1 MKVVEVRNGIVQ
13 REYTEYTTAE
23 EARRHFAP
31 NIEFADA
38 PDTVWP
44 GYGFDPGKRGDAR
57 FIRPL
62 LNEGWDYDEN
72 GQPWNPEEHR
82 SNERRM
88 LHSKTTNDTMQ
99 ALRKIREGDTSID
112 WDSWLAAL
120 DAYNLAIEDTRHQEG
135 YPNKVVY
142 PEYPEKPS
150 A

>member
-1 MKVVEVRNGIVQ
+1 MVVHELTRF
-13 REYTEYTTAE
+13 RTYD
-23 EARRHFAP
+23 EARARFAP
-31 NIEFADA
+31 NIEIAEA
-38 PDTVWP
+38 PDHVFVGWT
-44 GYGFDPGKRGDAR
+44 YDPSKKGDAR
-57 FIRPL
+57 FIRPDVQD
-62 LNEGWDYDEN
+62 GWVYDVET
-72 GQPWNPEEHR
+72 GTVYDPEVLR
-82 SNERRM
+82 SEERTA
-88 LHSKTTNDTMQ
+88 LHAATTNDTMQ